1 MQPWL
6 ARNSVLVAR
15 CKSISLL
22 RDAMRLSHI
31 RATASANKT
40 TVHIE
45 TALPME
51 WYTQYWETL
60 EDAAQHVAVLY
71 PQMLQASL
79 YDDVQ
84 HALCLKVC
92 IIVALA
98 AQIELHR
105 MPGYYHAESRQK
117 ALTTILEVISLTRGL
132 RQEDYAMLEPTL
144 GVRATTRSPSLRG

>member
-6 ARNSVLVAR
+6 ARHSAIIMR

-22 RDAMRLSHI
+22 RDAMHLSQIRSASSDSKSSVRL
-31 RATASANKT
+31 
-40 TVHIE
+40 E

-60 EDAAQHVAVLY
+60 EDAAQHVAMLY

-79 YDDVQ
+79 YADDQ
-84 HALCLKVC
+84 HTLCLKVC
-92 IIVALA
+92 IVVALT

-117 ALTTILEVISLTRGL
+117 AMCVIVEVIRLLKGL
-132 RQEDYAMLEPTL
+132 KEEEYDMLEPTL
-144 GVRATTRSPSLRG
+144 GVCNPTIHCHIR